1 MSSKNKC
8 PRCKTLVKKGAIF
21 CPSCG
26 EPLGN
31 KEKEKEELKEENTTL
46 NEKETEEV
54 IEEKIENKDEIKEE
68 PKKEENEDNTDD
80 ELNLWDLENTGEFEK
95 DIFKETEIK
104 KEEPKEEESKET
116 VEDKEEDEIDIDSQ
130 DDFGIASIKTSE
142 KDIGSIIFFGVVI
155 TVLLLFLVYFI
166 FIKDNKKCEVCKH
179 CPDIDEEIKVIEKE
193 PTVQY
198 INYKGYRF
206 AMPLDWKFS
215 DNSGEYKFTNESKN
229 IYVTMKD
236 LDDVTYESFIKE
248 EYLKTYI
255 EKLQTEEDLT
265 IKKHEEKLDEGTYYY
280 VLDGSKSSYPYT
292 IIAVEKENGV
302 ILIETQYINNM
313 SYNSKKEEVA
323 KFATSY
329 KKSISEDKS

>member
-8 PRCKTLVKKGAIF
+8 PRCKTAVKKGAIF

-54 IEEKIENKDEIKEE
+54 IEEKVEDKDEVKEE
-68 PKKEENEDNTDD
+68 LKKEDENNIDD
-80 ELNLWDLENTGEFEK
+80 ELNLWDIENTKEFEQDVFKGKEESKK
-95 DIFKETEIK
+95 DEVK
-104 KEEPKEEESKET
+104 KEEIIEENEG
-116 VEDKEEDEIDIDSQ
+116 KEEDRLDIDSQ
-130 DDFGIASIKTSE
+130 DDFGIASVKTSE
-142 KDIGSIIFFGVVI
+142 KDIGSIIFFGIVI
-155 TVLLLFLVYFI
+155 VVLLLFLVYFI

-179 CPDIDEEIKVIEKE
+179 CPDIDEEVKIVEKE

-198 INYKGYRF
+198 INYKGYIF

-215 DNSGEYKFTNESKN
+215 DNSGEYRFTNESKN

-236 LDDVTYESFIKE
+236 LDDIPYESFIKE
-248 EYLKTYI
+248 TYLKNYI
-255 EKLQTEEDLT
+255 EKLQIEEDLT

-280 VLDGSKSSYPYT
+280 ILDGSKSSYPYT

-313 SYNSKKEEVA
+313 SYNSKKEEIA

-329 KKSISEDKS
+329 KKSISEDKN